1 LTKFEMN
8 FVKSSL
14 VNRKQASGF
23 YDFAAAQAVGAN
35 ADALVGAVHLG
46 VYRAQIDVPAP
57 SAHVVRVADGISGQR
72 LLAADITNLCHDES
86 RFLPDVVVKP

>member
-1 LTKFEMN
+1 MN
-8 FVKSSL
+8 FVNRGSK
-14 VNRKQASGF
+14 NRKWVSGF

-35 ADALVGAVHLG
+35 ADALAGAVHLG

-57 SAHVVRVADGISGQR
+57 AAHVVRVADGISGQR

-86 RFLPDVVVKP
+86 RFLPDVIAKL